1 MTAPRNTL
9 ILNVSPDQA
18 GRHALSQML
27 KQSGFEVREAA
38 TSAEA
43 LRPTLKT
50 PDLILVDLSLRQAK
64 LGKGGDDVTN
74 APSKPFVG
82 ALWVANP
89 TR

>member
-43 LRPTLKT
+43 FAQP
-50 PDLILVDLSLRQAK
+50 
-64 LGKGGDDVTN
+64 
-74 APSKPFVG
+74 
-82 ALWVANP
+82 
-89 TR
+89 